1 MTIRLITSIAVVFVA
16 LVSLS
21 VTVPAQN
28 SAGPSVVIEEP
39 IADSFIAGPTTLRAA
54 IQTFG
59 VTLTRVEFYVDG
71 VRVCQLGAVP
81 PYQCTW
87 DAGPLVQERNVRA
100 VAVLSSGERL
110 SATVRTRALDVVT
123 DSTGVDAVLV
133 PFVVTDERQRFV
145 KGLRR
150 TDVRILEDDVEQ
162 KVSYFEAEEVPLEI
176 IIAVDISGSMTSAMP
191 QLKAALTRFVRAF
204 KPSERTTLVG
214 FNHQVYV
221 LRQRET
227 DRVALTGSIDGLA
240 AAGGTALFDA
250 IVKSLDLLGPQVQRR
265 AVLVFSDG
273 DDQSSLTTPEAVER
287 RVRGSDAA
295 AYFISLG
302 GGDGR
307 RLLTRL
313 AEMSGGRTFSIGRI
327 TELDAALDVIRE
339 ELENQY
345 LLGYTPGNSARDG
358 SYRRIR
364 VAPANPRHEIR
375 ARQGY
380 RADPRP

>member
-1 MTIRLITSIAVVFVA
+1 MTTRLIACAAVIAVA
-16 LVSLS
+16 LVSFGAD
-21 VTVPAQN
+21 VPAQN
-28 SAGPSVVIEEP
+28 ATATVVIDEP
-39 IADSFIAGPTTLRAA
+39 IADSFVAGTTTLRAVVQA
-54 IQTFG
+54 PG
-59 VTLTRVEFYVDG
+59 AAVARVEFFVDG
-71 VRVCQLGAVP
+71 VRVCQLSGVP
-81 PYQCTW
+81 PFQCTW
-87 DAGPLVQERNVRA
+87 DAGPLVLERVVRA
-100 VAVLSSGERL
+100 VAILSSGDRI
-110 SATVRTRALDVVT
+110 SATVRTRALPAVSDA
-123 DSTGVDAVLV
+123 TGVDVVLV

-145 KGLRR
+145 KGLGRS
-150 TDVRILEDDVEQ
+150 DVRILEDDVAQ
-162 KVSYFEAEEVPLEI
+162 DVTYFEAEEVPLEI
-176 IIAVDISGSMTSAMP
+176 IVAVDISGSMSSAMT
-191 QLKAALTRFVRAF
+191 QLKAALVRFVRAF
-204 KPSERTTLVG
+204 KPGERTTLVG

-227 DRVALTGSIDGLA
+227 DRVALAGSIEGLA

-250 IVKSLDLLGPQVQRR
+250 IVKSIDLLGPQVQRR

-327 TELDAALDVIRE
+327 SELDAALGVIRE

-345 LLGYTPGNSARDG
+345 LLGYTPRNSTRDG

-364 VAPANPRHEIR
+364 VIPANPRHEIR